1 MSQAPI
7 VSHMTNQIAVLDRMF
22 HALAD
27 PSRRSMIERL
37 SKGTATVSDLAAPLE
52 MALPT
57 VLQHLRVLE
66 DSGLV
71 RSTKAGRVRT
81 CALDTAALREAE
93 RWITSRRAMWENRL
107 DRLGD
112 FLEASSKSTNAGE

>member
-1 MSQAPI
+1 
-7 VSHMTNQIAVLDRMF
+7 MF